1 MIIAK
6 NDEEKRSKLWRITI
20 TASTLVIIAV
30 AIYFII
36 RMFAANPLEGKWAEE
51 DTDVILELDKDGEAK
66 IHGGDLFGYTDMTV
80 KLHYTMDKTS
90 KLITIKSDEDSI
102 QQLTETS
109 EGAYTAD
116 ELQDLLKSYVKTFNY
131 NLENQQLTLSDR
143 EYGSSMTFNKK

>member
-6 NDEEKRSKLWRITI
+6 NDEEKRSKLWRVTI

-51 DTDVILELDKDGEAK
+51 DTDVILELGKDGEAK
-66 IHGGDLFGYTDMTV
+66 IQGGDLLGYADMTV
-80 KLHYTMDKTS
+80 KLHYTIDKTS
-90 KLITIKSDEDSI
+90 KLITIKIDEDSI
-102 QQLTETS
+102 KQLTDTS
-109 EGAYTAD
+109 EGAYTKD
-116 ELQDLLKSYVKTFNY
+116 ELEDLLRAYVKTFNY

-143 EYGSSMTFNKK
+143 EYGSSMIFNKK